1 MRLPQ
6 LSLLHKHRSS
16 AFRPAFPKERE
27 AVEGSATSAK
37 PTPPRIATVSQA
49 LALAI
54 IPYCTVLTGRM
65 HAFVALPFTIYRAWT
80 WLSPMPVLA
89 VPLPKSFGTFGVLST
104 QDWSGKQVNLSRDV
118 HFESVAPRES
128 ARQVSLQ
135 TGDRNDVFLT
145 GKLEAFYQGHHTAS
159 IRQATG

>member
-27 AVEGSATSAK
+27 AVEGSATSSK
-37 PTPPRIATVSQA
+37 PPPHIATVSQA

-54 IPYCTVLTGRM
+54 IPYCTVLTGGM

-80 WLSPMPVLA
+80 WLSSMPVLA
-89 VPLPKSFGTFGVLST
+89 VSLPKSFGTVGILST
-104 QDWSGKQVNLSRDV
+104 QDWSGKRVNLSRDV
-118 HFESVAPRES
+118 HFESLAPRES

-135 TGDRNDVFLT
+135 TGGRNDVFLT
-145 GKLEAFYQGHHTAS
+145 GKREAFYQGRHTAS